1 MEPSANAVV
10 AAAAEN
16 DRRLCK
22 TCQMEFKLTEG
33 RQHGSSFECTTCSSA
48 DRLLRRQLGQV
59 AFFKQLHAEKEKRD
73 GKLNWETV
81 KAQLITSLT
90 TKQITENSTNVNTK
104 FLPLGVYLNKGWPK
118 EVVEACPS
126 EYSDTYGCWTYK
138 VPVKSQDWKVVN
150 QEIRERILVQERQAT
165 AVRGKK
171 KAKGKD
177 GEEDDGE
184 LDLPAAAAS
193 SGKKDANPEAEEKKA
208 AKQQASTEK
217 KNKAFNQ
224 KVQMLAAK
232 NVGILSQ
239 DLSALDKL
247 MGRVPEHELD
257 GQVLELCQKTQ
268 AKLKEWIAAA
278 KLTLQEAD
286 HAQALSGEEKLKE
299 LPFEAGD
306 VKTQHLSVGEILKTL
321 RKSLPVRKAKAAG
334 KAKAAAAAPAGETAD
349 ENDNAENKPKR
360 RRTKQTP

>member
-1 MEPSANAVV
+1 MEPSATAVV

-16 DRRLCK
+16 YQRLCK
-22 TCQMEFKLTEG
+22 TCQMEFKVTEG
-33 RQHGSSFECTTCSSA
+33 RQHGSAFECTTCSSA
-48 DRLLRRQLGQV
+48 DRLLRRQLGDKSQLQKLSKEEQV

-171 KAKGKD
+171 K
-177 GEEDDGE
+177 
-184 LDLPAAAAS
+184 P
-193 SGKKDANPEAEEKKA
+193 
-208 AKQQASTEK
+208 
-217 KNKAFNQ
+217 
-224 KVQMLAAK
+224 
-232 NVGILSQ
+232 
-239 DLSALDKL
+239 
-247 MGRVPEHELD
+247 R
-257 GQVLELCQKTQ
+257 
-268 AKLKEWIAAA
+268 AKLARKMMGSWICLRLHLRLER
-278 KLTLQEAD
+278 KMRIPRRKKRRRQSSR
-286 HAQALSGEEKLKE
+286 QA
-299 LPFEAGD
+299 P
-306 VKTQHLSVGEILKTL
+306 
-321 RKSLPVRKAKAAG
+321 
-334 KAKAAAAAPAGETAD
+334 
-349 ENDNAENKPKR
+349 R
-360 RRTKQTP
+360 RRTKHSTRRCKCLQRRMWAS